1 MATLPKEKP
10 IIRISL
16 DEMDAYMLLTIPE
29 EDEEYTVPYLMQALS
44 ERGVNAGIDR
54 EEIARMVTEE
64 VYEREILVAKGTRA
78 VDGIDGYY
86 EYKFNTSF
94 DNKPQQL
101 PDGSV
106 DYWSVHSIE
115 SVVEGQIIA
124 VYHPPV
130 AGSDGFNVKGKP
142 IQAKRG
148 RDQLPIKGKGFE
160 RQADN
165 ITYTAAMD
173 GKIEM
178 QNGRIL
184 ILPIYEISGNAEITL
199 GNIDFRGDV
208 VIHGGVES
216 GVSIKATG
224 NVTIDGVV
232 EACTIE
238 AGKDIILRSGMLGG
252 NKASVKTKGN
262 ITAKFFEFTSIDC
275 DGDIQADVLLDC
287 NVTCQ
292 GKVIMNG
299 SRGSIIGG
307 EVHAIQGV
315 EVTSLGNDA
324 EKKTEITVGAS
335 GDVYSRLRVLEKKIE
350 ATSTNLQKIEGG
362 LKQFD
367 TLEAERGVSYANDP
381 RRMQLLR
388 IKIRDTAI
396 LASDKEE
403 EKKLRRL
410 VERSKGA
417 CVSVLKEVYPG
428 VIIRIEDLRFDLRNI
443 GKSVEFYKLS
453 DKISTR
459 PCYQGVE

>member
-1 MATLPKEKP
+1 MVMATLPKEKP
-10 IIRISL
+10 SIRISL
-16 DEMDAYMLLTIPE
+16 DEMEAYMLLPVPE
-29 EDEEYTVPYLMQALS
+29 EEEAYTVPFLMQALS
-44 ERGVNAGIDR
+44 ERGINAGVNH
-54 EEIARMVTEE
+54 EQIARMVAEE
-64 VYEREILVAKGTRA
+64 VYERELPVAEGTKA
-78 VDGIDGYY
+78 VDGVDGYY
-86 EYKFNTSF
+86 EYRFSTSF
-94 DNKPQQL
+94 DNKPRVL

-130 AGSDGFNVKGKP
+130 AGSDGFNVKGRP
-142 IQAKRG
+142 IQARKG
-148 RDQLPIKGKGFE
+148 RDKLPIKGKGFK
-160 RQADN
+160 RQPDN
-165 ITYTAAMD
+165 ITYIASMD

-178 QNGRIL
+178 QNDRIL
-184 ILPIYEISGNAEITL
+184 ILPVYEISGNAEITL

-216 GVSIKATG
+216 GVSIRATG
-224 NVTIDGVV
+224 SVTVDGVV
-232 EACTIE
+232 EACSIE

-252 NKASVKTKGN
+252 NKASVKSKGS
-262 ITAKFFEFTSIDC
+262 ITAKFFEFTKIDC
-275 DGDIQADVLLDC
+275 DGNLQADVMMDC
-287 NVTCQ
+287 KVNCQ

-350 ATSTNLQKIEGG
+350 ATATNLEKIEGG

-367 TLEAERGVSYANDP
+367 ALESERGVSYANDP

-388 IKIRDTAI
+388 IKIRDTAV

-403 EKKLRRL
+403 EKKLRHL
-410 VERSKGA
+410 VECSRGA

-428 VIIRIEDLRFDLRNI
+428 VIIRIEDLRFDLRNV

-459 PCYQGVE
+459 PC